1 MMKLKICIMINSSIG
16 LYTFRKEFL
25 EELIKEGYE
34 VYVLALPSEKK
45 KDIENI
51 GCKFIDVNVDRR
63 GTNILNDFKL
73 FIKYY
78 KILKKE
84 KIDLVL
90 TYTVKPNIYGGIAAR
105 ILKIDTVHTVTRVR
119 KCIY

>member
-1 MMKLKICIMINSSIG
+1 MKLKICIMINSSIG

-90 TYTVKPNIYGGIAAR
+90 TYTVKPNIYGEIEAT
-105 ILKIDTVHTVTRVR
+105 ILKIDTVHTVTRSSN
-119 KCIY
+119 CID

>member
-1 MMKLKICIMINSSIG
+1 MKLKICIMINTSIG

-51 GCKFIDVNVDRR
+51 GCKFIDVNVDR
-63 GTNILNDFKL
+63 
-73 FIKYY
+73 
-78 KILKKE
+78 KKS
-84 KIDLVL
+84 V
-90 TYTVKPNIYGGIAAR
+90 
-105 ILKIDTVHTVTRVR
+105 
-119 KCIY
+119 CIYQLLGCTQCKDYFKVEID